1 MIAVITWSRNEYG
14 IKRERMASAQEKF
27 TDNEDSAHKRSTKR
41 LGIVKNTES
50 SVVTRIDYALKQKI
64 HSPTLDA
71 LEELELSASVALS
84 RSIRSWPHLGPDD
97 PWL

>member
-14 IKRERMASAQEKF
+14 IKRERMG
-27 TDNEDSAHKRSTKR
+27 SAHKRSTKR
-41 LGIVKNTES
+41 LGIIKNTES
-50 SVVTRIDYALKQKI
+50 SVVTRIDYALKQKV